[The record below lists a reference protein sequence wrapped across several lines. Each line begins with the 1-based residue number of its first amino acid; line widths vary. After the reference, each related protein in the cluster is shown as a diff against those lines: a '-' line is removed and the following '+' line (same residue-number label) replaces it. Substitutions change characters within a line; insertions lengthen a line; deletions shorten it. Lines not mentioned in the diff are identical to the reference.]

1 MPQLLYLMRNRAELP
16 VCGLMFYILV
26 KCCLTNFVLPGITA
40 ALPMLHLETET
51 SRRVGLGLAI
61 R

>member
-26 KCCLTNFVLPGITA
+26 KVLPDKFRTSRHHGGLADA
-40 ALPMLHLETET
+40 AL
-51 SRRVGLGLAI
+51 GD
-61 R
+61 